1 MAIQSRF
8 RLAFPIIDDAPPIID
23 NRWRA
28 LLLPLWA
35 PEFLLGGVLNMID
48 IILGT
53 VGDEMTLLV
62 ALVAPQLVLWNVSI
76 TTTTA
81 TAAITA
87 ATAAAVYATAA
98 PAGGSATAAARGATI
113 TIGILILDLG
123 M

>member
-1 MAIQSRF
+1 MAIESRF
-8 RLAFPIIDDAPPIID
+8 CLAPPIID

-62 ALVAPQLVLWNVSI
+62 ALVAPQFILWNVSI

-87 ATAAAVYATAA
+87 ATAAAVYATAATAA

-123 M
+123 I

>member
-8 RLAFPIIDDAPPIID
+8 RLVPPIID

-48 IILGT
+48 IFQGT

-62 ALVAPQLVLWNVSI
+62 AVVAPQLVLWNVSI

-98 PAGGSATAAARGATI
+98 SAAPAEGRATTAARGTTI
-113 TIGILILDLG
+113 TGGTIIFDLG

>member
-1 MAIQSRF
+1 M
-8 RLAFPIIDDAPPIID
+8 
-23 NRWRA
+23 
-28 LLLPLWA
+28 
-35 PEFLLGGVLNMID
+35 NMID
-48 IILGT
+48 ILLGA

-62 ALVAPQLVLWNVSI
+62 AFVAPQLVLWNVSI

-98 PAGGSATAAARGATI
+98 TAAPAGGSATAAARGATI

-123 M
+123 I